1 MYLNYPNSQ
10 MVSVANSLG
19 NPQVGVTAAN
29 ALGILWAFGLG
40 NSVSLSV
47 VWREPDLSI
56 EADHVSR

>member
-1 MYLNYPNSQ
+1 
-10 MVSVANSLG
+10 MVSVANSLVSL
-19 NPQVGVTAAN
+19 QVGVTAAN
-29 ALGILWAFGLG
+29 ALGILWALGLG